1 MCTGLLQGPRTG
13 LLQGPRTGLLQGPHL
28 GLWVWMKE
36 VVFDPQPKDLL
47 GAFIKRVSTSS
58 SLRAR
63 RDTSPHAAAAAAQ
76 GRLRLRQRLCRLS
89 TSSML
94 SAAEMLPITLPPCA
108 SQRHER
114 ARRRP
119 PPSERQR
126 ISPRCRRRMAE
137 RQRLWHHKGVS

>member
-1 MCTGLLQGPRTG
+1 MYAHVTLPVTAAVVAKEVLELFQRETRVAGQVGL
-13 LLQGPRTGLLQGPHL
+13 HL

-76 GRLRLRQRLCRLS
+76 GRLRLRQRL
-89 TSSML
+89 
-94 SAAEMLPITLPPCA
+94 
-108 SQRHER
+108 
-114 ARRRP
+114 
-119 PPSERQR
+119 
-126 ISPRCRRRMAE
+126 
-137 RQRLWHHKGVS
+137 